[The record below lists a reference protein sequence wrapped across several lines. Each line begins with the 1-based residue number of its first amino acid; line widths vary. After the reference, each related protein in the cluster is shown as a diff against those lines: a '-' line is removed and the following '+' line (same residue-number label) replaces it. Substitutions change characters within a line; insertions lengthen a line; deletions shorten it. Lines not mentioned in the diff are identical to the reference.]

1 MEVDDFSSSIDS
13 LNSLVEE
20 YKGLERQMNNPTPPE
35 PRLEIFKWR
44 RACMWASL
52 WPVLPRN
59 HCMEEDQV
67 WAVYRRWQRRRLS
80 ETSTRGNLWSWYNT
94 WPVPMAHNTR
104 WRNSR
109 EKTIRSRD
117 DRTSEV
123 LFVEETYSSILNCVF
138 VLFKSRRILIDLRYV
153 LTLYYDMQV
162 HKFKDNNKT
171 NREMN
176 RFETW
181 IFWKHFHCVMNL
193 CLFKRVTKNIVMC
206 CNRILVVW
214 LTNVIAV
221 PRNFQRY
228 KCVLMLVPA

>member
-1 MEVDDFSSSIDS
+1 
-13 LNSLVEE
+13 
-20 YKGLERQMNNPTPPE
+20 
-35 PRLEIFKWR
+35 
-44 RACMWASL
+44 
-52 WPVLPRN
+52 
-59 HCMEEDQV
+59 
-67 WAVYRRWQRRRLS
+67 
-80 ETSTRGNLWSWYNT
+80 
-94 WPVPMAHNTR
+94 MAHNTR

-123 LFVEETYSSILNCVF
+123 LFVEETYSSILNRVF
-138 VLFKSRRILIDLRYV
+138 ILNLVGYWLIYV

-162 HKFKDNNKT
+162 HKFKDNNKI

-206 CNRILVVW
+206 CSRILVVW
-214 LTNVIAV
+214 LTNVIQFLGTSRGNV
-221 PRNFQRY
+221 FFCWYRRNKAILVSLKHCFRFWS
-228 KCVLMLVPA
+228 VLIETKLERTI

>member
-1 MEVDDFSSSIDS
+1 MNEGADYPKHQREATFEVDIMR
-13 LNSLVEE
+13 
-20 YKGLERQMNNPTPPE
+20 GLC
-35 PRLEIFKWR
+35 L
-44 RACMWASL
+44 
-52 WPVLPRN
+52 
-59 HCMEEDQV
+59 
-67 WAVYRRWQRRRLS
+67 
-80 ETSTRGNLWSWYNT
+80 
-94 WPVPMAHNTR
+94 

-123 LFVEETYSSILNCVF
+123 LFVEETYSSILNRVF
-138 VLFKSRRILIDLRYV
+138 ILNLVGYWLIYV

-162 HKFKDNNKT
+162 HKFKDNNKM

-193 CLFKRVTKNIVMC
+193 CLFKRVTKNIAMC

-221 PRNFQRY
+221 PRNFQR
-228 KCVLMLVPA
+228 

>member
-67 WAVYRRWQRRRLS
+67 WAVYRRWTKAQIIR
-80 ETSTRGNLWSWYNT
+80 NI
-94 WPVPMAHNTR
+94 NTR

-123 LFVEETYSSILNCVF
+123 LFVEETYSSILNRVF
-138 VLFKSRRILIDLRYV
+138 ILNLVGYWLIYV

-162 HKFKDNNKT
+162 HKFKDNNKI

-181 IFWKHFHCVMNL
+181 IFWKHFHCLMNL
-193 CLFKRVTKNIVMC
+193 WLFKRVTKNIAMC

-214 LTNVIAV
+214 LTYVIAV
-221 PRNFQRY
+221 PRNFQR
-228 KCVLMLVPA
+228 